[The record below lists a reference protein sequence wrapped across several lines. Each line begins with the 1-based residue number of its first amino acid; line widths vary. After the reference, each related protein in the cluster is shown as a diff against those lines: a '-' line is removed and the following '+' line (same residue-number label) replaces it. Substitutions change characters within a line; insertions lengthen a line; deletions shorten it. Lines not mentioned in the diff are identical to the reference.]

1 MARGTAR
8 RRAFWAALGLAIGTA
23 SCAGAQV
30 LSIGDDGDVTTYR
43 GPAVHT
49 SQGVSPILPP
59 GPTPL
64 YRAAPEE
71 VVRLIH
77 ESSARHA
84 VPAAVVEAVAW
95 QESRFNHAAVSSKGA
110 LGVMQLLPKTAS
122 DLGVDPGDLKGN
134 IDGGAAYLA
143 QQLRRYGGDLRLA
156 LAAYN
161 AGPGAV
167 DRYRGVPPY
176 AETQTYVRTILARL
190 ATASA
195 AGARAE

>member
-1 MARGTAR
+1 MSRATSR
-8 RRAFWAALGLAIGTA
+8 RTAFWAAFGSALAAA
-23 SCAGAQV
+23 SCACAQV
-30 LSIGDDGDVTTYR
+30 LEIGDDGAVTTYA
-43 GPAVHT
+43 GPAIHT

-59 GPTPL
+59 EPIQAHA
-64 YRAAPEE
+64 AAPDE
-71 VVRLIH
+71 VVRLIQ

-110 LGVMQLLPKTAS
+110 RGVMQLLPKTAS

-143 QQLRRYGGDLRLA
+143 QQLRRYGDLRLA

-167 DRYRGVPPY
+167 DRYGGVPPY
-176 AETQTYVRTILARL
+176 AETQTYVRAILARL
-190 ATASA
+190 AA
-195 AGARAE
+195 AAAVGARAE